1 MLLPRQ
7 LVTPRNPNELQILMN
22 LMCEPKKNA
31 KKKKSQKRKPKIQK
45 DLAISKIIQIFTPE
59 RPKEKEE
66 TLGSNNALNPNPR
79 SVFTICV
86 PRKCC
91 HFCL

>member
-22 LMCEPKKNA
+22 LMCEPKKMPKRKKA
-31 KKKKSQKRKPKIQK
+31 KKESQKIQK

-66 TLGSNNALNPNPR
+66 TSGSNNTLNPNPR

-86 PRKCC
+86 PHKCC